1 MITMK
6 ALMNGK
12 IIHQEGVYENKV
24 LLIDEKIKAIVD
36 IKDFREETALEV
48 IDAMGNYIAPG
59 FIDIH
64 IHGSKGSDTMDGTI
78 EALKIISNTI
88 MNYGTTG
95 FLPTTMTMD
104 IPSIYT
110 ALDTVKKCLQMN
122 IDGAQILGVHLEGPF
137 INEKFRGAQR
147 DDCILKPDY
156 AYIEDYIDIIKIITM
171 APEIE
176 GSIDFIETI
185 KKESDI
191 ALSIGHSGAS
201 YEEAMEAIEAGISHC
216 THIFN
221 AMTPLHHRD
230 PGVVAA
236 AFNSDITCELIA
248 DKIHVHPELFKLLFK
263 IKGEDKLVLVT
274 DAIRASCMK
283 DGNYDLGGQ
292 EVQVRKGKA
301 QLANGSLAGSLLTL
315 NVALK
320 NFIEATDVPIHQAI
334 KLVSLNPARVIG
346 IDDTKGSIEIGK
358 DADIILFDENINVKM
373 VFIAGVS
380 RLGEIN
386 DRIV

>member
-1 MITMK
+1 MMK
-6 ALMNGK
+6 ALINGK

-36 IKDFREETALEV
+36 IKDFKKETALEV
-48 IDAMGNYIAPG
+48 IDAKGNYIAPG

-110 ALDTVKKCLQMN
+110 ALDTVKKSLQMN

-147 DDCILKPDY
+147 NDCILKPDY

-176 GSIDFIETI
+176 GSIDFIEAI

-191 ALSIGHSGAS
+191 TLSIGHSGAS

-216 THIFN
+216 THVFN
-221 AMTPLHHRD
+221 AMTPLHHRN

-292 EVQVRKGKA
+292 EVQVREGKA

-320 NFIEATDVPIHQAI
+320 NFIEVTAVPIHQAI

-346 IDDTKGSIEIGK
+346 IDDKKGSIEIGK

-373 VFIAGVS
+373 VFIAGIS

>member
-1 MITMK
+1 MIMMK
-6 ALMNGK
+6 ALMNGR
-12 IIHQEGVYENKV
+12 IIHREGVYEDKV
-24 LLIDEKIKAIVD
+24 LLIDEKIRAIVD
-36 IKDFREETALEV
+36 IEDFNDETVEEV
-48 IDAMGNYIAPG
+48 IDAMGNYISPG

-78 EALKIISNTI
+78 EALKIISNSV

-110 ALDTVKKCLQMN
+110 ALDTVKKALQMN

-147 DDCILKPDY
+147 KDFILKSDY
-156 AYIEDYIDIIKIITM
+156 SYIEEYIDIIKIITM
-171 APEIE
+171 APELE

-185 KKESDI
+185 KKKSNA

-201 YEEAMEAIEAGISHC
+201 YEEAMEAIKAGISHC

-221 AMTPLHHRD
+221 AMTPLHHRN
-230 PGVVAA
+230 PGAVAA
-236 AFNSDITCELIA
+236 TFNSDITCELIA
-248 DKIHVHPELFKLLFK
+248 DKIHVNPELFKLIFN

-283 DGNYDLGGQ
+283 DGCYDLGGQ
-292 EVQVRKGKA
+292 AVQVREGKA

-315 NVALK
+315 NKAVK
-320 NFIEATDVPIHQAI
+320 NFIEATDAPIYQVI

-346 IDDTKGSIEIGK
+346 IDDKKGSIEIGK
-358 DADIILFDENINVKM
+358 DADLIIFDKDINVKM
-373 VFIAGVS
+373 VLIAGSS
-380 RLGEIN
+380 RLGGKN

>member
-1 MITMK
+1 MIMMK

-12 IIHQEGVYENKV
+12 IIHQEGIYENKV

-36 IKDFREETALEV
+36 IKDFKEETALEV

-110 ALDTVKKCLQMN
+110 ALDTVKKSLEMN

-147 DDCILKPDY
+147 GDCILKPDY

-176 GSIDFIETI
+176 GSIDFIEAI

-216 THIFN
+216 THVFN

-292 EVQVRKGKA
+292 GVQVREGKA
-301 QLANGSLAGSLLTL
+301 RLANGSLAGSLLTL

-346 IDDTKGSIEIGK
+346 IDDKKGSIEIGK

-373 VFIAGVS
+373 VFIAGIS

-386 DRIV
+386 DRII

>member
-1 MITMK
+1 MK

-12 IIHQEGVYENKV
+12 IIHQDGVYENKV

-36 IKDFREETALEV
+36 IKDFKEETVDEV
-48 IDAMGNYIAPG
+48 IDAMGNFIAPG

-78 EALKIISNTI
+78 EALKTISNTI

-110 ALDTVKKCLQMN
+110 ALDTVKRSLQMN

-147 DDCILKPDY
+147 NDCILKPDY

-176 GSIDFIETI
+176 GSIDFIEAI
-185 KKESDI
+185 KRESDI

-301 QLANGSLAGSLLTL
+301 QLANGSLAGSLLTQ

-346 IDDTKGSIEIGK
+346 IDDKKGSIEIGK
-358 DADIILFDENINVKM
+358 DADIVLFDEEINVTM